1 MNHPGELRCDSGI
14 GRKTLQAG
22 EERGR
27 NPGNEI
33 EHDAFK
39 ELKQVQYG
47 QKTQAGWLG

>member
-1 MNHPGELRCDSGI
+1 MNRPRELRWDSGI

-27 NPGNEI
+27 NPGNAI

-47 QKTQAGWLG
+47 QKIQACWLG